1 MQKKTIFKLVS
12 LLGMALGGIGT
23 LLSTWADDKELDAM
37 IDEKLNERLADHE
50 DEEES
55 EES

>member
-1 MQKKTIFKLVS
+1 MQKKTIFKFVS
-12 LLGMALGGIGT
+12 LVGMALGGIGT
-23 LLSTWADDKELDAM
+23 LLSAWADDKELDAM
-37 IDEKLNERLADHE
+37 IDEKLDERLANHE

>member
-12 LLGMALGGIGT
+12 LIGMALGGIGT